1 MADKQH
7 GVQIPECSDTN
18 TESFNKATASTK
30 LTTSASSGHTEQDCS
45 DAPTPQLPWLICRL
59 QQIQSLRS
67 KKPIHSPTCNTDDQS
82 PTGTMPKSAV
92 PSERIETEHRKNKPC
107 CSELNASNFDNSEVV
122 MNQDQVSYQ
131 KKAKFLADGVLSSI
145 RAKYGF

>member
-1 MADKQH
+1 MDSPAKMPMVQFKNPRAAGNNAMADKQH

-67 KKPIHSPTCNTDDQS
+67 KKTDTQ
-82 PTGTMPKSAV
+82 PNM
-92 PSERIETEHRKNKPC
+92 
-107 CSELNASNFDNSEVV
+107 
-122 MNQDQVSYQ
+122 
-131 KKAKFLADGVLSSI
+131 
-145 RAKYGF
+145 